1 MQINRLLSFIMEI
14 KKTKYLPLG
23 DSYTI
28 GEGVASEESFPT
40 QVTQLLNNSGHTT
53 ELLGNPARTGWTT
66 KDLITRELPVFDQLK
81 PDFSTM
87 LIGVNDWVQ
96 GFPVSF
102 FKENLI
108 YIVNHVQKG
117 LSDKR
122 NLVLLT
128 IPDFSL
134 TPEGSKY
141 GGGRNITA
149 GLQEFNQQIKL
160 VAEERALPVV
170 DIFMLSL
177 RVRND
182 ISLVAPDGL
191 HPSGR
196 AYTAWSADIF
206 AAVKRLPIFE
216 GK

>member
-1 MQINRLLSFIMEI
+1 MET
-14 KKTKYLPLG
+14 KKVKYLPLG

-28 GEGVASEESFPT
+28 GEGVPIQESFPN
-40 QVTQLLNNSGHTT
+40 QVTQLLNNAGHET
-53 ELLGNPARTGWTT
+53 ELLGNPARTGRTT

-81 PDFSTM
+81 PDFSTL

-96 GFPVSF
+96 GFSVSF
-102 FKENLI
+102 FKENLT
-108 YIVNHVQKG
+108 YIITHLQKG
-117 LSDKR
+117 LADKH
-122 NLVLLT
+122 NLILLT

-134 TPEGSKY
+134 TPEGGKY

-160 VAEERALPVV
+160 VAEEHELPMV

-177 RVRND
+177 RVRNN

-196 AYTAWSADIF
+196 AYTAWSENIF
-206 AAVKRLPIFE
+206 GTVKQLPIFQ
-216 GK
+216 G

>member
-1 MQINRLLSFIMEI
+1 MLSFKMET
-14 KKTKYLPLG
+14 KKIKYLPLG

-28 GEGVASEESFPT
+28 GEGVPSDESFPS
-40 QVTQLLNNSGHTT
+40 QVSELLNKSGYTT

-81 PDFSTM
+81 PDFSTL

-96 GFPVSF
+96 GFSVSF
-102 FKENLI
+102 FKENLN
-108 YIVNHVQKG
+108 YVVNHIQNG
-117 LSDKR
+117 LPDKR
-122 NLVLLT
+122 NLILLT

-134 TPEGSKY
+134 TPAGGKY

-160 VAEERALPVV
+160 VSEERKLPVV

-182 ISLVAPDGL
+182 ITLVAPDGL

-196 AYTAWSADIF
+196 AYIAWSSDIF

-216 GK
+216 NK